1 MRITNLDAPWATTRM
16 PEVAHNELTGINTL
30 PAYASEE
37 TEATPATLAQ
47 PWSQL
52 TLSSPALPVISS
64 LSGPLLTGSRSKP

>member
-1 MRITNLDAPWATTRM
+1 MRISNPDAPWAMTRM
-16 PEVAHNELTGINTL
+16 PEVAHNELMGINTL

-37 TEATPATLAQ
+37 TQATPTTLAQ

-64 LSGPLLTGSRSKP
+64 LSGLPLTGLRSKP